1 MTCLTQSL
9 RPLGLARL
17 DQRLASLT
25 QARCLQFQLS
35 ECTLHLSMRK
45 AFSGPTPKR
54 GSFDTNSPKGAKSL
68 ARGHPVVQGDTCSLL
83 RSGRRVML
91 IEQRKVSQDPDH
103 TGRTRQSWDVG
114 SCSPAQNLGP
124 PLPECRTCPLWVL
137 LLPDLNFPSPQAHLR
152 EAVTA
157 VPGARARPHE
167 PGTLASQ
174 RSFLKLLPSDHGHE
188 PDPSPHSALNVQ

>member
-124 PLPECRTCPLWVL
+124 TFSRVPDMSPLGAFAPGPQLSIS
-137 LLPDLNFPSPQAHLR
+137 PGPSEGSCHS
-152 EAVTA
+152 
-157 VPGARARPHE
+157 RARSEGP
-167 PGTLASQ
+167 TS
-174 RSFLKLLPSDHGHE
+174 
-188 PDPSPHSALNVQ
+188 